1 MPMLLAAYNE
11 SKILFLGSW
20 GPRWLVAFTLLA
32 MLVLLLTWFD
42 LSTMRPGRRRI
53 LLLLRATVLFLGI
66 AFAAEPAMELRNV
79 EREPNRVA
87 VLFDDSES
95 GKLPADARRTREDVL
110 RQHARDFD
118 ENYAKDAHRFDFFRF
133 GSTLR
138 SSSRSALE
146 KLDAHAPKTHIL
158 NALEA
163 LDEQYDTD
171 ALGGVIMLSD
181 GADNATLSDR
191 VAPDQEL
198 DESTLKLL
206 ERLDIPV
213 HTVQIADKDAI
224 KDIAIKEIHR
234 DDFAFVRN
242 AVKIDV
248 DIEVHGYNKGNFPVR
263 LRRDG
268 EVLQTRTLNLKD
280 DTTEYSLSF
289 EFVPEQIGKEIYSLD
304 IPVHRDDAVPENN
317 QDFFVLNVIRDKI
330 RILQVVGK
338 PSWDVRFFRQLM
350 KNDPNVELVSF
361 FILRGFDNINR
372 APENEM
378 SLIPFPTHELFEEQL
393 GSFDLIVL
401 QNFQFELYG
410 VGQYLK
416 NIQQYVK
423 RGGGLLMLGGD
434 ESFGL
439 GGYAN
444 TPIEDVLPVEL
455 PQSYDRNQQV
465 DLLHFRPQ
473 LTDAGKRHPITR
485 MEFDSKEN
493 QSLWETLPKMHGT
506 NVLRRAKPGAVTL
519 ATHPTHRGDSGPMP
533 VLAIQDQ
540 EKGRSMAFSVD
551 STWRWNYEWVLKG
564 GSSRPYTSFWNSAI
578 RWLIRDPALSL
589 LQLDINP
596 SVVQKGD
603 TVDID
608 IRAFRADYSP
618 AENAEVQL
626 TLEHKSL
633 RDLIEG
639 KDSEQAQQRTTLTTD
654 DQGRAQWTVT
664 ADKEAAWRVKAA
676 LNVDKNI
683 DAESEEIFLSVDRSE
698 ELRDVQPR
706 DDLLEKIAE
715 ASGGNFLR
723 TPSRSLAKLPFAPP
737 KIQRVSDRKSIDVW
751 SAPWVLLAFVLL
763 LALEWYLRRRWG
775 RL

>member
-20 GPRWLVAFTLLA
+20 GPKWLVAFTLLA
-32 MLVLLLTWFD
+32 MLVLLLTWLD
-42 LSTMRPGRRRI
+42 LSNMRPSRRRI
-53 LLLLRATVLFLGI
+53 LLALRALILFLGI

-79 EREPNRVA
+79 EREPNRIA
-87 VLFDDSES
+87 VVFDDSES
-95 GKLPADARRTREDVL
+95 GQLPANKRQSRQDVL

-118 ENYAKDAHRFDFFRF
+118 ENYAKDRHRFDFFRF
-133 GSTLR
+133 GNTLR
-138 SSSRSALE
+138 SSSRKALE
-146 KLDAHAPKTHIL
+146 KLDATAPKTHIL
-158 NALEA
+158 NALESLA
-163 LDEQYDTD
+163 EHYDAN
-171 ALGGVIMLSD
+171 ALGGAILLSD

-191 VAPDQEL
+191 VSPDDDL
-198 DESTLKLL
+198 DEGTRKLL
-206 ERLDIPV
+206 ERLDIPI
-213 HTVQIADKDAI
+213 HTVQIADTDAI
-224 KDIAIKEIHR
+224 QDIAIKEIHR

-248 DIEVHGYNKGNFPVR
+248 DIEVHGYHKGSFPVR

-268 EVLQTRTLNLKD
+268 EVLQTRTLNLQH
-280 DTTEYSLSF
+280 DTREYTLSF

-304 IPVHRDDAVPENN
+304 IPVDRDDAVPENN
-317 QDFFVLNVIRDKI
+317 QDYFVLNVIRDKI
-330 RILQVVGK
+330 RVLQVVGK

-361 FILRGFDNINR
+361 FILRDLYNVNR

-393 GSFDLIVL
+393 GSFDLVVL
-401 QNFQFELYG
+401 QNFEFEPYG

-434 ESFGL
+434 GSFGS

-444 TPIEDVLPVEL
+444 TPIEDVLPVQL
-455 PQSYDRNQQV
+455 PQGRGEAQHV
-465 DLLHFRPQ
+465 DLEHFRPE

-493 QSLWETLPKMHGT
+493 QTLWETLPKMHGT
-506 NVLRRAKPGAVTL
+506 NVVRSAKPGAVTL
-519 ATHPTHRGDSGPMP
+519 ATHPTRRGDKGPMP

-540 EKGRSMAFSVD
+540 DKGRSMAFTVD

-564 GSSRPYTSFWNSAI
+564 GSSRPYSSFWNSAI

-596 SVVQKGD
+596 SVVKKGD

-618 AENAEVQL
+618 AKNAEVHL
-626 TLEHKSL
+626 TLQHKSL
-633 RDLIEG
+633 ADLIEG
-639 KDSEQAQQRTTLTTD
+639 KSEEQAEEEITLTTD
-654 DQGRAQWTVT
+654 DQGRAQWSVT
-664 ADKEAAWRVKAA
+664 ADKEAAWRVKAV
-676 LNVDKNI
+676 LDVDKNI
-683 DAESEEIFLSVDRSE
+683 DAQSEEIFLSIDRSD
-698 ELRDVQPR
+698 ELRHVQPR

-715 ASGGNFLR
+715 ASGGTFLH

-737 KIQRVSDRKSIDVW
+737 KIQRVSERKSIDVW
-751 SAPWVLLAFVLL
+751 SAPWVLLLFVLL
-763 LALEWYLRRRWG
+763 LALEWHLRRRWG